1 VVCFVYVSTV
11 GTSLLSNFVR
21 DRGKVFV
28 VRYRDLGEW
37 SKLSP
42 GDERNVY
49 PSGDICRALEDREF
63 VEALVDYVV
72 EFREKSCAEVNGVL
86 GIQKLF
92 GHQLSGVELYL
103 LFTRTCNTRLVAH
116 VLRKSFEKL
125 GLGGIVSIEL
135 KGIANVDEFDRG
147 LVEVLDKVSSIVKS
161 AKEKSCR
168 VYVNATPGFKAE
180 TAFVMLISLLLGI
193 NGAVYIHESFDQP
206 VLIPSLPI
214 SLEIGELKELLDLFG
229 EENSIHVN
237 AFLSTP
243 LHDKLQDLKEKGLVI
258 VKGEYVKLRPWVKT
272 LVEKLTHKL

>member
-1 VVCFVYVSTV
+1 MVCFVYVSTV

-49 PSGDICRALEDREF
+49 PSGDICRALEDVEF

-92 GHQLSGVELYL
+92 GHSFSSVELYL
-103 LFTRTCNTRLVAH
+103 LFTRTCNTRLVVQ
-116 VLRKSFEKL
+116 VLRRGFERL
-125 GLGGIVSIEL
+125 GLSNIKPIEL
-135 KGIANVDEFDRG
+135 RGIANVDEFDRG
-147 LVEVLDKVSSIVKS
+147 LIEVLDKVSFIVES
-161 AKEKSCR
+161 AKKRNCR

-180 TAFVMLISLLLGI
+180 TAFVMLISLLLGV
-193 NGAVYIHESFDQP
+193 NGVVYIHDSFDQL
-206 VLIPSLPI
+206 VLIPSTDFTRNWGVEETSRPI
-214 SLEIGELKELLDLFG
+214 RGGKLDPCKRFPL
-229 EENSIHVN
+229 V
-237 AFLSTP
+237 ST
-243 LHDKLQDLKEKGLVI
+243 
-258 VKGEYVKLRPWVKT
+258 LR
-272 LVEKLTHKL
+272 